1 MEAENKWLYPDTLK
15 CNIACRVYGIGV
27 FLQIL
32 YGISDVKLDGFDNN
46 AWLETKKL
54 LLKHVTQVEL
64 DFELACDLMV
74 VVVTFHLN

>member
-15 CNIACRVYGIGV
+15 CNFACGVYGIGFFCRFYMALV
-27 FLQIL
+27 MSSVMALTTMPDL
-32 YGISDVKLDGFDNN
+32 KP
-46 AWLETKKL
+46 KKL

-64 DFELACDLMV
+64 DFELACNLI